1 VMTIGKLSG
10 VFWALCVGAVALF
23 AFFLALQAF
32 SPNDVWGLTVAVAI
46 VAVMCLVHFM
56 RVARVLDDH
65 DQDEFRRMVNGFRE
79 RRGF

>member
-10 VFWALCVGAVALF
+10 VFWALCVGVVALF
-23 AFFLALQAF
+23 AFFVVLQAF